1 MPRNS
6 LRRIWFVFRER
17 PLLLELK
24 YIQMKNKIKQNNVW
38 DQKKKSTNKS
48 FENKKKYVEKYLDKL
63 NMPCTDCGGD

>member
-1 MPRNS
+1 
-6 LRRIWFVFRER
+6 
-17 PLLLELK
+17 
-24 YIQMKNKIKQNNVW
+24 MKNKIKQNNVW